1 MINSGWRLYNWY
13 LITGAALFW
22 IWAIFGE
29 RPPEPEYWEEFA
41 HYDPAMV
48 IGGEV
53 RGTVRY
59 TNSADCTAQARQKF
73 NSEWVDIVGSTP
85 LPSNGIDAPFV
96 WGCQRVDL
104 NGRRLQEIR
113 QMIGLCAAALAS
125 LLSFMGHHADP
136 EVYG

>member
-1 MINSGWRLYNWY
+1 MIDSGWRLYNWY

-59 TNSADCTAQARQKF
+59 TDSADCTAQARQKF
-73 NSEWVDIVGSTP
+73 NYEWVDIDRLDPIAVEWHRRALRLG
-85 LPSNGIDAPFV
+85 LPARRP
-96 WGCQRVDL
+96 QRPKVAGDPA
-104 NGRRLQEIR
+104 
-113 QMIGLCAAALAS
+113 MIGLCAAALAS

>member
-1 MINSGWRLYNWY
+1 MNNNGGWHLYNSY

-22 IWAIFGE
+22 IWAIFCE

-85 LPSNGIDAPFV
+85 LPSNGMMRPSC
-96 WGCQRVDL
+96 G
-104 NGRRLQEIR
+104 
-113 QMIGLCAAALAS
+113 AARAS
-125 LLSFMGHHADP
+125 T
-136 EVYG
+136 